1 MENTDAT
8 DAAIG
13 PGAECQ
19 PILAGFQLGGEIFL
33 LTFPFIELLTFGS
46 RVDVGAY
53 ERTWVG
59 RWMGCF
65 WSEYR

>member
-8 DAAIG
+8 NAAID

-33 LTFPFIELLTFGS
+33 LTFPFIESLTDS
-46 RVDVGAY
+46 PH
-53 ERTWVG
+53 
-59 RWMGCF
+59 
-65 WSEYR
+65 